1 MKVSI
6 ITSCFN
12 REATIKDAIESVIS
26 QNYPDIEY
34 IVIDGASNDKSIEI
48 IKQYQQH
55 IAKFI
60 SEKDKGMYEA
70 INKGIKQA
78 TGDIIGLVHS
88 DDFLYSKDTITH
100 IVQQFERTGVDLIY
114 GNGLFVDFYNTNKI
128 IRNWKSGVYSKKKIR
143 YGWLPLHP
151 TVYIKKDCFQQLGLY
166 DESFK
171 IAADSDLLIRYL
183 YESNLKISYL
193 DEYIIKMRMGGLST
207 NPKKIKQKW
216 SEDLKLYRNHG
227 FMPLFTLGCKIISKI
242 PQFITAKITK

>member
-100 IVQQFERTGVDLIY
+100 IVQQFERTGADLIY

-216 SEDLKLYRNHG
+216 SEDLKLYCNHG

>member
-100 IVQQFERTGVDLIY
+100 IVQQFERTGADLIY

-151 TVYIKKDCFQQLGLY
+151 TVYIKKDCFQQLG
-166 DESFK
+166 
-171 IAADSDLLIRYL
+171 RY
-183 YESNLKISYL
+183 
-193 DEYIIKMRMGGLST
+193 
-207 NPKKIKQKW
+207 
-216 SEDLKLYRNHG
+216 
-227 FMPLFTLGCKIISKI
+227 
-242 PQFITAKITK
+242 

>member
-100 IVQQFERTGVDLIY
+100 IVQQFERTGADLIY

-183 YESNLKISYL
+183 RPDVQRSWC
-193 DEYIIKMRMGGLST
+193 R
-207 NPKKIKQKW
+207 P
-216 SEDLKLYRNHG
+216 RRR
-227 FMPLFTLGCKIISKI
+227 
-242 PQFITAKITK
+242 

>member
-100 IVQQFERTGVDLIY
+100 IVQQFERTGADLIY

>member
-100 IVQQFERTGVDLIY
+100 IVQQFERTGADLIY

-207 NPKKIKQKW
+207 NPKKNK
-216 SEDLKLYRNHG
+216 
-227 FMPLFTLGCKIISKI
+227 
-242 PQFITAKITK
+242 TKME

>member
-100 IVQQFERTGVDLIY
+100 IVQQFERTGADLIY

-216 SEDLKLYRNHG
+216 SEDLKLYRNHD